1 MHKSRSGNVF
11 IVTDFIVVKAE
22 LVADKDYNVKEP
34 KIYKMLNM
42 FKVMSIADSNAAER
56 GRSNV
61 KLEIRKTLTSVFF
74 LASETK
80 STKTKQENAI

>member
-34 KIYKMLNM
+34 KIFKMLNM
-42 FKVMSIADSNAAER
+42 FKVISIADSNAAER

-61 KLEIRKTLTSVFF
+61 KLEIRKALTSVFF
-74 LASETK
+74 LAS
-80 STKTKQENAI
+80 